1 MYRLGMKYVY
11 RLGVVVMLVVA
22 VSACG
27 GSAQGEAARPI
38 PEGHNATLPP
48 GKYFSDEFKPRAS
61 FSLNKGWRDPYQTS
75 STLSLLA
82 PERFCGPGC
91 TYLDFWV
98 VRSVLRVVSPY
109 EAESQPAP
117 NDIVAWL
124 QANPNLKTEEP
135 QQTTIGGLKGV
146 QVDAAAS
153 HVPQEYLSG
162 CMKDCLPLFED
173 PTDTSQ
179 HFGLYEGDKARFIV
193 LDDIGGKTV
202 TIAIRAS
209 ADNFDAFLPYAHKV
223 LDTVEW
229 KGRSGES
236 KATCVCD

>member
-1 MYRLGMKYVY
+1 MYWLAMKYVF
-11 RLGVVVMLVVA
+11 RLGLVVMFVVA

-27 GSAQGEAARPI
+27 ESAQDKAARSI
-38 PEGHNATLPP
+38 PEGHNVTLPQ
-48 GKYFSDEFKPRAS
+48 GKYVSDEFKPRAS

-75 STLSLLA
+75 SILSLFA
-82 PERFCGPGC
+82 PKRFCGSGC

-98 VRSVLRVVSPY
+98 VRSILKIVSPY

-117 NDIVAWL
+117 IGMIAWL

-135 QQTTIGGLKGV
+135 QQTTVGGLKGV

-153 HVPQEYLSG
+153 HVSQEYLSG
-162 CMKDCLPLFED
+162 CMKACLPLFED
-173 PTDTSQ
+173 PADTSQ
-179 HFGLYEGDKARFIV
+179 HFGLYKGDKARFIV
-193 LDDIGGKTV
+193 LDDVGGMTV

-209 ADNFDAFLPYAHKV
+209 ADNFDAFLPYAHEV

-236 KATCVCD
+236 EATCVCT